1 MHMKKTIKVDFF
13 CQSKKWPRRLP
24 KVKKITLKTLKKM
37 SKYFKNNHLF
47 RINLILSDKKKMI
60 KLNQKFKN
68 KYQDTDVLTF
78 VSKINNKEL
87 GKISYCDIFF
97 SIDTIENFISK
108 NNVSLYD
115 HYNHLLIHSIL
126 HINGYKHKNIKQF
139 NTMKKEEIKILNKMK
154 ITNPYI
160 L

>member
-60 KLNQKFKN
+60 KLNLKFKN

>member
-1 MHMKKTIKVDFF
+1 MKKTIKVDFF

>member
-1 MHMKKTIKVDFF
+1 MKKTIKVDFF

-60 KLNQKFKN
+60 KLNLKFKN

>member
-1 MHMKKTIKVDFF
+1 MKKTIKVDFF

-97 SIDTIENFISK
+97 SIDTIENFTSK

>member
-1 MHMKKTIKVDFF
+1 
-13 CQSKKWPRRLP
+13 
-24 KVKKITLKTLKKM
+24 M

-87 GKISYCDIFF
+87 GKISYCDIFCVYMY
-97 SIDTIENFISK
+97 T
-108 NNVSLYD
+108 
-115 HYNHLLIHSIL
+115 
-126 HINGYKHKNIKQF
+126 
-139 NTMKKEEIKILNKMK
+139 
-154 ITNPYI
+154 
-160 L
+160 